1 MSNGFLGANSRFK
14 HGPDKRLVDS
24 AFSYELE
31 CSQYMMEGLSFADIS
46 HVMTLHHSGV
56 LSDSNASQLLKG
68 LLDVHAQGQGAI
80 SLDPE
85 VGDSYNNRDRYL
97 QKKLGKISGY
107 IHIGRA
113 RREASTIAWQLVC
126 KEKLVE
132 LHKQVIQLGDV
143 FNNVVSEHLNT
154 YMADFTYLQHAQPT
168 TLGHYLQGFQ
178 MPLMRDLK
186 RIEGAIKIVNQSP
199 ACSGSVNGSQI
210 PMDRHFIAELLE
222 FEGVMTHTRDAMW
235 APDMCLDMMLSLSSI
250 MTSLNRISEEFIIWN
265 SAEFSYLELA
275 DGFTRTSVI
284 MPQKKN
290 PYGLAFIRGQAR
302 SFNGV
307 MSAILATNQTVSGQP
322 DNRLYAYGEIP
333 KAIDYAIQCVAL
345 FCGILETATF
355 NKKRLA
361 EAASDPF
368 IVATDLCDMLVKHSD
383 IDNRSAHKVIGRA
396 VRNADD
402 AGKSGF
408 TIQSIK
414 QAAKQLDIKL
424 PDISAEVFAANFD
437 IASLMSLREGLGSA
451 NPEQVKVTIKHNEQL
466 LDEAR
471 NTQKK
476 YSVDDFEKRIL
487 IKAKSY
493 LQILEGKK

>member
-14 HGPDKRLVDS
+14 QGPDKRLVDS

-31 CSQYMMEGLSFADIS
+31 CSKYMMQGLSFADLS

-56 LSDSNASQLLKG
+56 LSDDNTKLLLKG
-68 LLDVHAQGQGAI
+68 LLEVHAQGEQAI
-80 SLDPE
+80 ALDPE

-97 QKKLGKISGY
+97 QKQLGKVSGY

-126 KEKLVE
+126 KEKLIE
-132 LHKQVIQLGDV
+132 LHKYVIQLGNV
-143 FNNVVSEHLNT
+143 FNNVIGEHLDT

-178 MPLMRDLK
+178 MPLMRDLD
-186 RIEGAIKIVNQSP
+186 RIERAINRVNQSP

-210 PMDRHFIAELLE
+210 PMNRHFIADLLE

-235 APDMCLDMMLSLSSI
+235 APDICLDIMLGLSSI

-307 MSAILATNQTVSGQP
+307 MSAVLSTNQTISGQP

-333 KAIDYAIQCVAL
+333 RSIDYAIQCVDL
-345 FCGILETATF
+345 FAGILETATF

-361 EAASDPF
+361 EAANDPF

-383 IDNRSAHKVIGRA
+383 IDNRSAHKVVGRA
-396 VRNADD
+396 VRNAYE
-402 AGKSGF
+402 SGDYGF
-408 TIQSIK
+408 SIESIK
-414 QAAKQLDIKL
+414 QAASQLEIEL
-424 PDISAEVFAANFD
+424 PAIPVDVFEANFD

-451 NPEQVKVTIKHNEQL
+451 NPEQVKMTIKQNEQSL
-466 LDEAR
+466 EHAESVQ
-471 NTQKK
+471 QK
-476 YSVDDFEKRIL
+476 YQIGGFEKRVL
-487 IKAKSY
+487 TKTEDY
-493 LQILEGKK
+493 LKRLEGEK